1 MGLRIYRARTSQ
13 VEFEQTVHVPP
24 GSTVSL
30 STPGHVN
37 RGITHKLEVSLVA
50 GVTPSG
56 VDFSLFNDSTFSDN
70 DLLYRAEAID
80 PASAYTDYLPFY
92 VKDKGNSKQTHMQFV
107 NLDPV
112 NGATFNVTMFTEQFA

>member
-13 VEFEQTVHVPP
+13 VEFTQTVHIPA

-37 RGITHKLEVSLVA
+37 RGITHKVELSMAA

-56 VDFSLFNDSTFSDN
+56 IDFSIYNDSTFSSD
-70 DLLYRAEAID
+70 DLLYSAEAIN

-92 VKDKGNSKQTHMQFV
+92 VKDKGNSKQAHMRFV

-112 NGATFNVTMFTEQFA
+112 NGATVNITMHTEQFA